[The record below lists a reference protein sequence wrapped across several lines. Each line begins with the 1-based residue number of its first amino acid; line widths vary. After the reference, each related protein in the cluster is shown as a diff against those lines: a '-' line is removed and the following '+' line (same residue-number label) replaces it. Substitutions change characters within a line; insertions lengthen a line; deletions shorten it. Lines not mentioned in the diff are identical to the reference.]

1 MSSALKMHIK
11 KVIRKWTF
19 CWNFEQSVR
28 AAAFKNDFGMVQK
41 QPNTLIIIASLA
53 CIFSALLMK
62 KVGHF
67 YQHYCTIS
75 LKNSRVLFGKS

>member
-53 CIFSALLMK
+53 CIFSALLIK
-62 KVGHF
+62 K
-67 YQHYCTIS
+67 
-75 LKNSRVLFGKS
+75 SRAFLSTLLYNQSQKF